1 MTRDETERL
10 DDLADAIRRIRS
22 IDGGRTPA
30 AEATARDAIL
40 YNLVIIGEAVKHL
53 AAETRERSP
62 GIPWR
67 RIAGLR
73 DLLTHEYFRIEMD
86 AIRKIVDRDLTPL
99 ERAVEELRRTGS
111 GAEARAKKP

>member
-1 MTRDETERL
+1 MTRDQTERL
-10 DDLADAIRRIRS
+10 DDLAEAIRRIRTAVAS
-22 IDGGRTPA
+22 EPTGPA
-30 AEATARDAIL
+30 EPIARDAIL

-53 AAETRERSP
+53 GEETKGHAP
-62 GIPWR
+62 DIPWR

-99 ERAVEELRRTGS
+99 ERAVEELRRT
-111 GAEARAKKP
+111 R

>member
-10 DDLADAIRRIRS
+10 DDLAEAIRRVRAIGAS
-22 IDGGRTPA
+22 GRGRA

-40 YNLVIIGEAVKHL
+40 YNLVIIGEAAKHL
-53 AAETRERSP
+53 DDETKARAP
-62 GIPWR
+62 DTPWR

-86 AIRKIVDRDLTPL
+86 AIRKIVDRDLGSL
-99 ERAVEELRRTGS
+99 EETVEALRRGRPAS
-111 GAEARAKKP
+111 

>member
-10 DDLADAIRRIRS
+10 DDIAEALRRIRA
-22 IDGGRTPA
+22 IDA
-30 AEATARDAIL
+30 ATSGTQATARDAIL
-40 YNLVIIGEAVKHL
+40 YNLVIIGEAVKRL
-53 AAETRERSP
+53 SDDAKDRAP

-86 AIRKIVDRDLTPL
+86 TIRKIVDRDLAPL
-99 ERAVEELRRTGS
+99 ERAVETLRAGPR
-111 GAEARAKKP
+111 

>member
-10 DDLADAIRRIRS
+10 DDLAEAIRRVRT
-22 IDGGRTPA
+22 IDASGPGRA

-53 AAETRERSP
+53 GAETRERAP
-62 GIPWR
+62 DLPWR

-99 ERAVEELRRTGS
+99 ERAVEELRRAGIK
-111 GAEARAKKP
+111 GA